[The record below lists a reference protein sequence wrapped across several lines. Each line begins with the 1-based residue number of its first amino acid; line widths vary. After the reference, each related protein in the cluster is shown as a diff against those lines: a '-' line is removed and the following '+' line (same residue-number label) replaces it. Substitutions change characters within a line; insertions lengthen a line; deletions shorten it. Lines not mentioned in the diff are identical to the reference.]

1 MLPCCDR
8 RIQSVH
14 SIPRNPAMLPM
25 DHRGIRA
32 SDNGSTGSVAIHSR
46 RPFTTTETDLGVPSG
61 TMYAAGHKRD
71 IELFFFKGTSATIL

>member
-1 MLPCCDR
+1 
-8 RIQSVH
+8 
-14 SIPRNPAMLPM
+14 MLPM

-71 IELFFFKGTSATIL
+71 IELFF